1 MFVVWVVVV
10 FAYRL
15 CVLIGGC
22 WFLVWRFGICGWVVS
37 LLLIGANYFGQIGGW
52 LVLGFRWLIA
62 GVVFGLLGVFGLGVF
77 VTHWCWVWLVWVC
90 VAYF

>member
-1 MFVVWVVVV
+1 M

-37 LLLIGANYFGQIGGW
+37 LLLIGQLFWADWWLAGPGFSVADCWCGVWAGGCVW
-52 LVLGFRWLIA
+52 FRCVL
-62 GVVFGLLGVFGLGVF
+62 
-77 VTHWCWVWLVWVC
+77 
-90 VAYF
+90 